1 MSNVVML
8 IPITESDAFIA
19 DALREASIPALM
31 RRCPIWVAICG
42 YGRAAFALLPR
53 RSGQSTMMVLPRS
66 SERRSAPRLELL
78 IAYRDRGSPALP
90 PLEGNTLLRMMR
102 LVAGD
107 AVPDDYLP
115 MLLADARIDVRPIA
129 PRDWSTALKKKAGN
143 FRVLIV
149 GAGCPGC

>member
-1 MSNVVML
+1 MSHLVGDLRLWESGIRPAATPFGPVDNDGL
-8 IPITESDAFIA
+8 TEEQ
-19 DALREASIPALM
+19 REA
-31 RRCPIWVAICG
+31 V
-42 YGRAAFALLPR
+42 RAQA
-53 RSGQSTMMVLPRS
+53 
-66 SERRSAPRLELL
+66 LELL

-129 PRDWSTALKKKAGN
+129 PRDWSTALKKKAGI

-149 GAGCPGC
+149 GAGCPGFARLG